1 MIANLEKTFGNEVI
15 GLRKYL
21 TPGTPGQF
29 QVRETNTDL
38 LLPTEKH
45 SKYRTGVGML
55 QYVIKTRP
63 DLANPIRE
71 LSKVLDGPTEASY
84 KEMLRII
91 KFTLDTR
98 NFGLLMCPKGKLGEP
113 WEMVCYTN
121 ADYAGDPVT
130 RRSVTGY
137 IIFLHGVPVCF
148 CSRSQK
154 SVTLSSC
161 ESEWIA
167 LSEAV
172 KDVMFILHLCESM
185 QIEVKLPVTVRV
197 DNVGAIFMT
206 DNVTTTART
215 RHVDTRTKY
224 VREFAQDGTLYI
236 KFVASSDNIADIMT
250 KNVSSDLHEKHSR
263 ELVSKR
269 FGS

>member
-1 MIANLEKTFGNEVI
+1 
-15 GLRKYL
+15 
-21 TPGTPGQF
+21 
-29 QVRETNTDL
+29 
-38 LLPTEKH
+38 
-45 SKYRTGVGML
+45 
-55 QYVIKTRP
+55 
-63 DLANPIRE
+63 
-71 LSKVLDGPTEASY
+71 
-84 KEMLRII
+84 
-91 KFTLDTR
+91 
-98 NFGLLMCPKGKLGEP
+98 
-113 WEMVCYTN
+113 
-121 ADYAGDPVT
+121 
-130 RRSVTGY
+130 
-137 IIFLHGVPVCF
+137 
-148 CSRSQK
+148 
-154 SVTLSSC
+154 
-161 ESEWIA
+161 
-167 LSEAV
+167 
-172 KDVMFILHLCESM
+172 M